1 MKMNAVILSC
11 SSLRLYVDIA
21 QQKMNTDYPV
31 ITIDRI
37 HHVDP
42 DRMKKIIQEE
52 LEKNNLRI
60 DTLLVAMGF
69 CGGVWNQVRADVRT
83 VIPRVDDCVSMLLA
97 TDSKYI
103 PNRKQT
109 GHLYLYE
116 ENPKD
121 FSAFSLLRDYVK
133 ALDEF
138 MGIDKEYLF
147 HMWFDQY
154 YFLDIIDTGYNN
166 CYEEKYAEQAQE
178 NADMI
183 HAALDYVPG
192 SNIILEK
199 LVSGNWDEQFL
210 VAKAG
215 DMIQHGDFF

>member
-1 MKMNAVILSC
+1 MKENTVILTC
-11 SSLRLYVDIA
+11 SSLRTYVDIA

-37 HHVDP
+37 HHVEP
-42 DRMKKIIQEE
+42 ERMKKVIQEE
-52 LEKNNLRI
+52 LESNGLRM

-69 CGGVWNQVRADVRT
+69 CGGVWHQVQAVVKT
-83 VIPRVDDCVSMLLA
+83 VIPRVDDCASMLLA
-97 TDSKYI
+97 TDDIYI

-116 ENPKD
+116 EHPED
-121 FSAFSLLRDYVK
+121 FSALSLLNDYV
-133 ALDEF
+133 AASTEF
-138 MGIDKEYLF
+138 QGMDKDYLF
-147 HMWFDQY
+147 HMWFDSY

-166 CYEEKYAEQAQE
+166 CYEEAYAEQAQK

-183 HAALDYVPG
+183 QAALDYVPG
-192 SNIILEK
+192 SNLILEK

-210 VAKAG
+210 IAEPG
-215 DMIQHGDFF
+215 HIIQHSDFF

>member
-1 MKMNAVILSC
+1 MKMNAAILTC
-11 SSLRLYVDIA
+11 SSLRTYVDIA

-31 ITIDRI
+31 IMIDRI
-37 HHVDP
+37 YHVDP
-42 DRMKKIIQEE
+42 DRMKKVIQEE
-52 LEKNNLRI
+52 LEKSTLRI

-69 CGGVWNQVRADVRT
+69 CGGVWNQVRAVVRT

-97 TDSKYI
+97 TDSQYI

-116 ENPKD
+116 KNPKD
-121 FSAFSLLRDYVK
+121 SSALSLLHDYAK
-133 ALDEF
+133 ASDEF
-138 MGIDKEYLF
+138 KGINREYLF

-154 YFLDIIDTGYNN
+154 YYLDIIDTGYNN
-166 CYEEKYAEQAQE
+166 CYEEEYVEQAQE

-192 SNIILEK
+192 SNLILEK

-215 DMIQHGDFF
+215 DMIQHGGFF

>member
-1 MKMNAVILSC
+1 MKENTVILTC
-11 SSLRLYVDIA
+11 SSLRTHVDIA

-52 LEKNNLRI
+52 LENNSLRM

-69 CGGVWNQVRADVRT
+69 CGGVWHQVQTTVKT

-97 TDSKYI
+97 TDDICI

-116 ENPKD
+116 ENPED
-121 FSAFSLLRDYVK
+121 FSALSLLNDYV
-133 ALDEF
+133 AASDEF
-138 MGIDKEYLF
+138 QGMDKDCLF

-166 CYEEKYAEQAQE
+166 CYEEAYAEQAQK

-183 HAALDYVPG
+183 QAALDYVPG
-192 SNIILEK
+192 SNLILEK

-210 VAKAG
+210 IAEPG
-215 DMIQHGDFF
+215 HIIQHSDFF